1 MADAPEADGDTPAAR
16 PADGRV
22 QGIQDVAQELGVT
35 LRTLRFYE
43 NEGLIEPQRI
53 GNRRIY
59 SRREVGRIQLI
70 LRGKRLGFSIR
81 EIKQFLDLYDADP
94 EHQEQMERLA
104 ERVRERLVDL
114 KKQRDALDLTIE
126 ELTSIEAEALA
137 RLKRLKRPA

>member
-1 MADAPEADGDTPAAR
+1 MAEVPEADANTPAAR
-16 PADGRV
+16 AADGRV

-81 EIKQFLDLYDADP
+81 EIKQCLDLYDADP

-104 ERVRERLVDL
+104 ERVRERLLDL

-137 RLKRLKRPA
+137 RLKRLRRPA